1 MCERFA
7 TSKLRE
13 FEDLSHIATF
23 GFRGEALASIS
34 HVSHL
39 KVTSQTEGA
48 PCAFR
53 AVFQDGRMVGAD
65 GSPCAKPAPCA
76 GVRGTTITVED
87 LFYNTPLRLKAVRNT
102 ADEYQRVVELV
113 ARYALH
119 YSGTALTCKKQGE
132 NTADVHTMRNASVTD
147 NVKALF
153 GFTIAR
159 ELMAVTAEKPEV
171 GLLSLKMWAT
181 NANFNLKKG
190 CFILFINNRL
200 VDCTPVKKA
209 IDGVY
214 AALLPKG
221 SHAWVYVALQIDPPN
236 VDVNVHPTKSEVRFL
251 HETEIVQAVQ
261 DALSAE
267 LAKYSASRTFLVGE
281 ASTMCTATSSAP
293 STPRTQLKTVAY
305 TPLQRKASPSPYSS
319 SSTGS
324 TTQRDLFGAQLD
336 DSDFDSLA
344 SGSRCT
350 SSGSSSSRPQTP
362 LKPTQNKTVRVDA
375 TMQTLDGF
383 LASCSS
389 SSSSATVSS
398 LLSTVSQTPIK
409 DEPDLSPMKVVDDVS
424 DVTTNPIVLSSD
436 EQVPPQPQPPTP
448 AAVPTIP
455 AVPVV
460 PVVQQQQNQQDEGG
474 NSDDIVYPSAEPE
487 SKRPRIVAAPRSDSS
502 RHAPRQV
509 PRAEPTAPAPTCS
522 RSDDVALPRRRPRNY
537 KPCSLT
543 SVLTTVQ
550 SLEGSSHRQLEGVLG
565 GCTLVG
571 FVDAAFVLLQCQTQ
585 LYLCNFRV
593 VCEELFRQQVFL
605 RFSNF
610 DRIELRA
617 PLPVRPLLEHACR
630 AVCAQRPADSTA
642 PLWTAAACADA
653 LLRMREMLAEYFSL
667 ELTPDGALAALP
679 QIVDGYVPDL
689 ACLPLFLY
697 YLASEVNW
705 QLESEC
711 FHGVAHQLAR
721 FYVPR
726 LSCTAAAAPATL
738 EEVPDEPR
746 KAYEACVQRVLLPA
760 VKSLLYPPRAY
771 ANDGTFVQIASLE
784 TLYKVFERC

>member
-1 MCERFA
+1 M
-7 TSKLRE
+7 
-13 FEDLSHIATF
+13 
-23 GFRGEALASIS
+23 
-34 HVSHL
+34 SHL
-39 KVTSQTEGA
+39 KVTSQTDGA

-132 NTADVHTMRNASVTD
+132 NSADVHTMRNATVTD

-159 ELMAVTAEKPEV
+159 ELMTVTAERPEV

-214 AALLPKG
+214 ASLLPKG
-221 SHAWVYVALQIDPPN
+221 SHAWVYLALQIDPPN

-267 LAKYSASRTFLVGE
+267 LAKYNASRTFVVGE
-281 ASTMCTATSSAP
+281 ASTMCTASCSTP

-305 TPLQRKASPSPYSS
+305 TPLPRKTSPSPSPYSS
-319 SSTGS
+319 GSTSGSTGRG
-324 TTQRDLFGAQLD
+324 TQRDLFGALLD
-336 DSDFDSLA
+336 DSDFDSSA

-362 LKPTQNKTVRVDA
+362 LKLTQNKTVRVDA

-383 LASCSS
+383 LASSSS

-409 DEPDLSPMKVVDDVS
+409 DEPDLSPVNVVPQD
-424 DVTTNPIVLSSD
+424 TITNPIVVSSD
-436 EQVPPQPQPPTP
+436 EHVQQAPQPAAQQPASMPR
-448 AAVPTIP
+448 
-455 AVPVV
+455 
-460 PVVQQQQNQQDEGG
+460 DEGG

-487 SKRPRIVAAPRSDSS
+487 TKRPRIVAPPPSRSDNSHHTS
-502 RHAPRQV
+502 HHATRQV
-509 PRAEPTAPAPTCS
+509 SRTEPPPAAPAPAQPAQSEQPICS
-522 RSDDVALPRRRPRNY
+522 RNDVVALPRRRPRNY

-543 SVLTTVQ
+543 SVMTTVQ
-550 SLEGSSHRQLEGVLG
+550 SLESSSHRQLESVLA

-571 FVDAAFVLLQCQTQ
+571 FVDAAFVLLQYQTQ

-610 DRIELRA
+610 DRIQLTP
-617 PLPVRPLLEHACR
+617 PLPIRDLLERACPL
-630 AVCAQRPADSTA
+630 VCAQRPPDSTA
-642 PLWTAAACADA
+642 PLWTPAACVDA

-689 ACLPLFLY
+689 AYLPLFLY
-697 YLASEVNW
+697 CLASEVNW

-726 LSCTAAAAPATL
+726 LPRAAAAGGAEAATTL
-738 EEVPDEPR
+738 EEAPDDQR
-746 KAYEACVQRVLLPA
+746 KAYEAGVQRVLLPA

>member
-1 MCERFA
+1 
-7 TSKLRE
+7 
-13 FEDLSHIATF
+13 
-23 GFRGEALASIS
+23 
-34 HVSHL
+34 
-39 KVTSQTEGA
+39 
-48 PCAFR
+48 
-53 AVFQDGRMVGAD
+53 MVGAD

-119 YSGTALTCKKQGE
+119 YSGTSLTCKKQGE
-132 NTADVHTMRNASVTD
+132 NTADVHTMRNATVTD

-159 ELMAVTAEKPEV
+159 ELMTVTAEKPEV

-214 AALLPKG
+214 ATLLPKG

-267 LAKYSASRTFLVGE
+267 LAKYSASRTFVVGE
-281 ASTMCTATSSAP
+281 ASTMCAAASSSCTPA
-293 STPRTQLKTVAY
+293 TPRSQLKTVAY
-305 TPLQRKASPSPYSS
+305 SPLPRKTSPSPFGSS
-319 SSTGS
+319 GTPTGRA
-324 TTQRDLFGAQLD
+324 TQRDLFGAQLD
-336 DSDFDSLA
+336 DSDFDSSA

-362 LKPTQNKTVRVDA
+362 LKLTQNKTVRVDA
-375 TMQTLDGF
+375 TMQTLDNF
-383 LASCSS
+383 LASGSTSS
-389 SSSSATVSS
+389 SSASSSLSSATVSS

-409 DEPDLSPMKVVDDVS
+409 DEPDVSPMKAVVPPD
-424 DVTTNPIVLSSD
+424 TITNPIVLSPD
-436 EQVPPQPQPPTP
+436 EQIQPEPP
-448 AAVPTIP
+448 AA
-455 AVPVV
+455 AM
-460 PVVQQQQNQQDEGG
+460 QQHQMPHDDEGGG

-487 SKRPRIVAAPRSDSS
+487 SKRPRIAAAAPRSDSS
-502 RHAPRQV
+502 HHNSHHAPRQAS
-509 PRAEPTAPAPTCS
+509 RAEPPAATATTAQPTCS
-522 RSDDVALPRRRPRNY
+522 RNDVVALPRRRPRNY

-543 SVLTTVQ
+543 SVMTTVQ
-550 SLEGSSHRQLEGVLG
+550 SLEGNSHRQLEAVLG

-571 FVDAAFVLLQCQTQ
+571 FVDAAFVLLQFQTQ
-585 LYLCNFRV
+585 LYLCNLRV

-610 DRIELRA
+610 DRIELA
-617 PLPVRPLLEHACR
+617 PPLPVRELLECACR
-630 AVCAQRPADSTA
+630 LVCAQRPADSTA

-679 QIVDGYVPDL
+679 QIVDGFVPDL
-689 ACLPLFLY
+689 AYLPLFLY

-711 FHGVAHQLAR
+711 FHGVARQLAR

-726 LSCTAAAAPATL
+726 LPRAQSGRVAANAAAAEAVTL
-738 EEVPDEPR
+738 EEVPDEQR
-746 KAYEACVQRVLLPA
+746 KAYEGCVQRVLLPA
-760 VKSLLYPPRAY
+760 VKSLLYPPRGY
-771 ANDGTFVQIASLE
+771 SNDGTFVQIASLE